1 MVMATLDV
9 SSKSIILTITGA
21 ESTPASFSILGR
33 PSEVSG
39 VTNGSI
45 VTPTSGPAGLT
56 GTVVVNGS
64 GAVKFAPDQA
74 GNGVYFESCCANVN
88 NAYYHFTGAALG
100 NVFNLAQG
108 QISFALT
115 SRYNFQQ
122 RATTSSY
129 RAVVDVHD
137 NDPSNHVI
145 YFITQ
150 VISGRLV
157 IGYVVGG
164 ASQYYYVPAGTE
176 DQVLGSGVTLQV
188 GLAWS
193 GNTLNLYL
201 NGTLVQSSPYTQ
213 APANWSS
220 ASVFDLGAYEYA
232 NSGYD
237 SNDDIIGNLT
247 IGTAVQP

>member
-1 MVMATLDV
+1 
-9 SSKSIILTITGA
+9 
-21 ESTPASFSILGR
+21 
-33 PSEVSG
+33 
-39 VTNGSI
+39 
-45 VTPTSGPAGLT
+45 
-56 GTVVVNGS
+56 
-64 GAVKFAPDQA
+64 
-74 GNGVYFESCCANVN
+74 VN

-193 GNTLNLYL
+193 GNALNLYL